1 MQINE
6 AAEPNKNHYMVRE
19 SVESVR

>member
-1 MQINE
+1 MPEKKEQQL
-6 AAEPNKNHYMVRE
+6 E